1 MKFII
6 NREQL
11 LTPLQ
16 QIVSVI
22 EKRQTMPILSNL
34 LMHIVDNRITLT
46 GTDLEVQIV
55 ARVDVDAQ
63 QEGSIT
69 VPARKLLDIC
79 RLLPTQASITFEL
92 LGDKIKVTS
101 GRGKYMLSTLPA
113 EDYPEFVETAM
124 DCEFTLKSGQLKKAL
139 DKTLFAMG
147 NQDVRYYLNG
157 LLLHLSNS
165 QLKLVASDGHRLAL
179 YEDQLDT
186 PTGQEM
192 RVIVP
197 RKGIVELNR
206 LLDASDTPLSVQLS
220 NNNIR
225 IFNADLTFSA
235 KLIDAKYPDFSK
247 VLKQAFFDPLLIE
260 KPGFKDAL
268 TRVAILSNEKFRGVT
283 LEIKDDSVKISTHN
297 PEHEEAEE
305 FVPVDYAGNPLN
317 IAFNVQYLLD
327 AIGNLDSDNAKLS
340 IASNSSCCFI
350 DEPDACNY
358 RYVVMPMRL

>member
-22 EKRQTMPILSNL
+22 EKRQTMPILANV
-34 LMHIVDNRITLT
+34 LMQIANNRITLT

-55 ARVDVDAQ
+55 AHIAIEV
-63 QEGSIT
+63 QEEGAIT
-69 VPARKLLDIC
+69 LPARKLLDIC
-79 RLLPTQASITFEL
+79 RLLPAQASIKLEL
-92 LGDKIKVTS
+92 LDDKVKVTS
-101 GRGKYMLSTLPA
+101 GRGKYSLSTLPA
-113 EDYPEFVETAM
+113 DDYPEFVETAM
-124 DCEFTLKSGQLKKAL
+124 DCEFTLAQGQLKKAL
-139 DKTLFAMG
+139 DKTLFAMA

-165 QLKLVASDGHRLAL
+165 QFKLVASDGHRLAL
-179 YEDQLDT
+179 YEDQIDA

-197 RKGIVELNR
+197 RKGIVELHR
-206 LLDASDTPLSVQLS
+206 LLDDSDTPLTVQLS

-225 IFNADLTFSA
+225 IFSADLTFSA
-235 KLIDAKYPDFSK
+235 KLIDAKYPDFTK
-247 VLKQAFFDPLLIE
+247 VFQQAFLESLAIE
-260 KPGFKDAL
+260 KQGLKEAL
-268 TRVAILSNEKFRGVT
+268 TRVAVLSNEKVRGVT
-283 LEIKDDSVKISTHN
+283 LDIKDGCLKISAHN

-305 FVPVDYAGNPLN
+305 ELPIDYNGEPLN

-327 AIGNLDSDNAKLS
+327 AAGNLDSEQAKLT
-340 IASNSSCCFI
+340 IAANYSCCFF
-350 DEPDACNY
+350 DEPEACSY
-358 RYVVMPMRL
+358 RFVVMPMRL